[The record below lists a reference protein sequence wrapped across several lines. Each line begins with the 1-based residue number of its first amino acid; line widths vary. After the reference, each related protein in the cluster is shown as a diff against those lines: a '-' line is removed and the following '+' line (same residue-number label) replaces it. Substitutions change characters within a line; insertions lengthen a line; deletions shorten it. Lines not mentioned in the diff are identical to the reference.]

1 MILTPY
7 KMLLS
12 PAGRM
17 GRKDYW
23 VAMLIFSLIV
33 VLFNFALQRLGNST
47 LAFLISLPFP
57 FLVLHMA
64 YCVYGKRLHD
74 MGRSFWPLTGM
85 IVLLILVAIIVMMA
99 FGGSEYFSEF
109 AQYDRKED
117 IDPAEIERIQSVYKA
132 KLSEGNAT
140 VHTVMMGIIAAFTLW
155 CGLSKSD
162 PEANKYGPPLT

>member
-1 MILTPY
+1 MILSPY

-12 PAGRM
+12 PSGRI
-17 GRKDYW
+17 GRKDFW
-23 VAMLIFSLIV
+23 VAMVIFSLLV
-33 VLFNFALQRLGNST
+33 VLFNFALNCLGNST
-47 LAFLISLPFP
+47 PAFLISLPFP

-85 IVLLILVAIIVMMA
+85 IVSLIMVAIIVMLT

-117 IDPAEIERIQSVYKA
+117 IDPAEIERIKA
-132 KLSEGNAT
+132 AYQERLSQGNAT
-140 VHTVMMGIIAAFTLW
+140 VSNIMMAIIAAFTFW
-155 CGLSKSD
+155 CGLSRTD
-162 PEANKYGPPLT
+162 PAANKYGPPAT